1 MGWQADRMRVPADQ
15 LVWPDPEAYA
25 AHVAAFLGAH
35 PPEHT
40 LPATV
45 LDGLRR
51 GSYHDHL
58 LAALDDA
65 AGAVVAVLVQTPP
78 RAAIVAGEPA
88 AAARLATRLAAAGA
102 TLPGVIGLARGVR
115 AFTDAWTRAAGTS
128 AQTLTAQRLF
138 RLDTLIAPRAAPG
151 AMRVCG
157 DADAVVVAAWTADFA
172 VEAETSARTD
182 DDLDAA
188 RSVITDGRRFVWAVE
203 SDAVAL
209 AGRSRALDGTARIGP
224 VFTPPGLRGRGYAG
238 NLVAAL
244 AGQIMAEGAVP
255 SLFAR
260 IDHPVPN
267 RLYAALG
274 FTPVADQLE
283 VDFGSRR

>member
-15 LVWPDPEAYA
+15 LVWPDPEVYA

-88 AAARLATRLAAAGA
+88 AAAHLATRLAAAGT

-157 DADAVVVAAWTADFA
+157 DADAAVVAAWTADFA
-172 VEAETSARTD
+172 VE
-182 DDLDAA
+182 
-188 RSVITDGRRFVWAVE
+188 
-203 SDAVAL
+203 L

-283 VDFGSRR
+283 VDFGGRR